1 MGAPPAGAG
10 RGRGMPMQPGA
21 GGFVQ
26 NFRPQAGGFYQ
37 PQQMQFAQQH
47 PYAQAYQPRPAYAMP
62 GYQPRPNFLV
72 QPTQPIVYQARTG
85 QAGAPAN
92 ADAAPA
98 AATAKAPARKP
109 VVRKPIAIFDPS
121 TDDALDME
129 VIKKAAPASKGP
141 PPATAK
147 ATPAPATATPAAAT
161 TAATTAATGP
171 ASGPGT
177 PAAERKSHAIM
188 IEDGPPAKKGEKKDT
203 PATNAT
209 PTTKTPAAKPTPTA
223 APAKDAGAAPK
234 TDDAPKEPEK
244 AAAADDGHVGPRP
257 GKGQWTPQT
266 TAGRK
271 AYSLDFMRAFDNVC
285 SAAPPDFRTDIA
297 EIMQQAQQQQRP
309 QQQSRGGLKSGGS
322 FKDGPDWMTGGGGG
336 GGGFGGN
343 RGAPPR
349 GGNQRGPQQGNQGR
363 NSGGGFNN
371 RASGGGGGNRRGG
384 NNGKVIS
391 LPPREAP
398 KLQKAKDAW
407 SGAKAKPADEKEKML
422 KNVTALLNKLT
433 LEKFDTLSTK
443 IMELLL
449 TDLSKLGDFVQHIFG
464 KAIDES
470 FFSMIYAK
478 LCRKLADAK
487 ERHPDGQKDEKTGQ
501 IAMVPLV
508 KDFRKILLNRC
519 QQEFETASLADHE
532 SNQLKKAADEKDA
545 KEEKKLTKEEEAAK
559 REAEREAGYSRNK
572 VKRHMLGNIKF
583 IGELFKED
591 IVPAK
596 IMMHC
601 INHLMPNVD
610 ADEESLENLC
620 KLLDTAGGKLEANM
634 SKSKDKIK
642 QIKKVFELMEKTTG
656 RKGLSSRIK
665 FAIADIL
672 DMRQRRWKHRIEQ
685 KGPKTIEEVH
695 KEAQKEQLKIQQQNK
710 GGGGGGYHGGGGNR
724 RDSRNSSYGSNSHIQ
739 QVVTR
744 RPEKVD
750 ANRFSGGGKSLG
762 GLGGSLGSLGS
773 GFKLGGSSKSR
784 GGPATG
790 DVQGGRYVKKG
801 PTNSF
806 AALSSTRSKI
816 GGSKIGGGSPQLEKK
831 GNSLLAKR
839 TQIRAKAES
848 PVTATAAPAA
858 ADEAAVA
865 PCKFSDEELEKKTKG
880 AVSEYLS
887 IKDIKEIKLSIE
899 EWGHTDATKA
909 LATKVITIGLDA
921 KVADQNTLQ
930 GLLFQ
935 LVGKPGGIPAAV
947 FIECVKDNFALLE
960 DLKYDVPNVHKYL
973 AGFIAAASGSDKEAC
988 KVLLELKDPAV
999 IDLLGASDFGLKIA
1013 LEVFAATKQKKA
1025 DHIALFKSLDLDLQ
1039 LLLPEDRRADGTLA
1053 DLCDRAGV
1061 TDLLEAGKAV
1071 DGATEATT
1079 EA

>member
-1 MGAPPAGAG
+1 
-10 RGRGMPMQPGA
+10 
-21 GGFVQ
+21 
-26 NFRPQAGGFYQ
+26 
-37 PQQMQFAQQH
+37 
-47 PYAQAYQPRPAYAMP
+47 
-62 GYQPRPNFLV
+62 
-72 QPTQPIVYQARTG
+72 
-85 QAGAPAN
+85 
-92 ADAAPA
+92 
-98 AATAKAPARKP
+98 
-109 VVRKPIAIFDPS
+109 
-121 TDDALDME
+121 
-129 VIKKAAPASKGP
+129 
-141 PPATAK
+141 
-147 ATPAPATATPAAAT
+147 
-161 TAATTAATGP
+161 
-171 ASGPGT
+171 
-177 PAAERKSHAIM
+177 M
-188 IEDGPPAKKGEKKDT
+188 IEDGPPVKKSDKKDT

-209 PTTKTPAAKPTPTA
+209 PTTKPSAA
-223 APAKDAGAAPK
+223 APASDAGAAPK
-234 TDDAPKEPEK
+234 TEAAPSAAETDDAPKEPEK
-244 AAAADDGHVGPRP
+244 AAVADDGHVGPRP
-257 GKGQWTPQT
+257 GKGQWTPQST
-266 TAGRK
+266 TGRK
-271 AYSLDFMRAFDNVC
+271 AYTLDFMRAFEQTC
-285 SAAPPDFRTDIA
+285 SATPPDFRDDI
-297 EIMQQAQQQQRP
+297 EKIMQQGNAPRP
-309 QQQSRGGLKSGGS
+309 QQNRAGLNSGGS
-322 FKDGPDWMTGGGGG
+322 FKDGPSWMTGGAGGG
-336 GGGFGGN
+336 GAGGGFGGGN
-343 RGAPPR
+343 RGGPR
-349 GGNQRGPQQGNQGR
+349 GGNQRGGPQQGNQGR
-363 NSGGGFNN
+363 RSQGGFND
-371 RASGGGGGNRRGG
+371 RGG
-384 NNGKVIS
+384 NNRGGRGGNNPKVIS
-391 LPPREAP
+391 LPAREAP
-398 KLQKAKDAW
+398 KLTKAKDAW
-407 SGAKAKPADEKEKML
+407 SGAKAKPADEKAKTLM
-422 KNVTALLNKLT
+422 NVTALLNKLT

-443 IMELLL
+443 IMEVLL
-449 TDLSKLGDFVQHIFG
+449 TDLTKLPDFVQHIFG

-487 ERHPDGQKDEKTGQ
+487 ERHPDGLKDEKTGQ

-519 QQEFETASLADHE
+519 QQEFETATLADHE
-532 SNQLKKAADEKDA
+532 SNKLKADAEEKDS
-545 KEEKKLTKEEEAAK
+545 KTEEKKLTKEEEAAK
-559 REAEREAGYSRNK
+559 REAEREAMYTRNK

-596 IMMHC
+596 IMIHC
-601 INHLMPNVD
+601 INHLMPNSD

-634 SKSKDKIK
+634 SKTKDKVK
-642 QIKKVFELMEKTTG
+642 QLKKVFELMEKTMG
-656 RKGLSSRIK
+656 RKGMSSRIK

-672 DMRQRRWKHRIEQ
+672 DMRQRRWKHRVEQ

-710 GGGGGGYHGGGGNR
+710 GGGGGGYHGGGGGNR

-750 ANRFSGGGKSLG
+750 ANRFSGGGKGLG
-762 GLGGSLGSLGS
+762 SLGGSLGSLGG

-784 GGPATG
+784 GGPSTG

-806 AALSSTRSKI
+806 AALSSTSRKI
-816 GGSKIGGGSPQLEKK
+816 GGGKIGGGSPQLEKK

-848 PVTATAAPAA
+848 PVPATAAPVAA
-858 ADEAAVA
+858 AEPAEA

-899 EWGHTDATKA
+899 EWGHGDATKA
-909 LATKVITIGLDA
+909 FASRIISVGLDA

-935 LVGKPGGIPAAV
+935 LVGKPGGIPVAI
-947 FIECVKDNFALLE
+947 FIECVKGSFELLE

-988 KVLLELKDPAV
+988 KVLLELKDPAI
-999 IDLLGASDFGLKIA
+999 IDMLGGSDFGLKIA

-1025 DHIALFKSLDLDLQ
+1025 DHVGLFKSLDLDLQ
-1039 LLLPEDRRADGTLA
+1039 LLLPESRRADGTLA
-1053 DLCDRAGV
+1053 DLCDRASV

-1071 DGATEATT
+1071 EGATDATT